1 MKSRRRSLR
10 KHNKRRSQRSLRKH
24 NKRRS
29 QRSLRKHNKR
39 RSQRGAGIE
48 NLLTNASTIV
58 FGIMSCP
65 FTSGAVELLNK
76 NKIKHTFYDLTKEVN
91 KTNLDSLKEKNI
103 VSNTWNTIPVIIQY
117 NKFIGGMTDLESK
130 LNSEP

>member
-10 KHNKRRSQRSLRKH
+10 KHNKTRSER
-24 NKRRS
+24 
-29 QRSLRKHNKR
+29 RSLRKHNKR